1 MQDELHDLHS
11 SLNRLLLG
19 HVAGAGE
26 NINAQR
32 VLMEKLAENSWK
44 TLGTDGRI
52 IQKWI
57 NTSDRVSYWIHLLL
71 DRDKWRAVVD
81 KAI

>member
-11 SLNRLLLG
+11 SPNRLLLG
-19 HVAGAGE
+19 HVAGAGK

-32 VLMEKLAENSWK
+32 VLMEKLAESSWK
-44 TLGTDGRI
+44 TLDTDGRI
-52 IQKWI
+52 ILKWI

-71 DRDKWRAVVD
+71 DSDKWRVAVN